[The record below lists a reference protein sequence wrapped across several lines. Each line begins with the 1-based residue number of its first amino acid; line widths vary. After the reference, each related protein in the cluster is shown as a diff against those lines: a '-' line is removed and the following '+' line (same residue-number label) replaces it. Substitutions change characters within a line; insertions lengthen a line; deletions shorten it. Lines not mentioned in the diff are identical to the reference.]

1 MEGSKK
7 FRLGAKDIIHGLI
20 LAIAAPCVAII
31 QTSLDAGS
39 LSVNWKLVGLTA
51 ISAGIAY
58 LAKKFFQNDKV

>member
-7 FRLGAKDIIHGLI
+7 FRLGAKDFIQGLI
-20 LAIAAPCVAII
+20 LAITAPCIAII

-39 LSVNWKLVGLTA
+39 LAINWQLVGITA
-51 ISAGIAY
+51 ISAGVAY

>member
-7 FRLGAKDIIHGLI
+7 FRLGAKDIVQGLI
-20 LAIAAPCVAII
+20 LAIAAPCVTVI

-39 LSVNWKLVGLTA
+39 LEINWQLVGITA
-51 ISAGIAY
+51 ISAGVAY